1 MLMTLT
7 GLYLAQAIV
16 WRASYNPAV
25 RRGASLPSS

>member
-1 MLMTLT
+1 MTLT